1 MNCEHGARGDLGGES
16 RVVDG
21 VLGAAVFAGAEVKEH
36 VADSVHVRQRSAGH
50 VDGAR
55 TEVVDD
61 QSHVVT
67 GVHQRAAH
75 LHACVG
81 INDQRYDTKRLYNAD
96 KLTDSQLNRPH

>member
-1 MNCEHGARGDLGGES
+1 MRPLNPPVNCEQGARGDLGGES

-21 VLGAAVFAGAEVKEH
+21 VLGAAVFAGAEVEEH

-55 TEVVDD
+55 TELVDD
-61 QSHVVT
+61 QSHVVP
-67 GVHQRAAH
+67 GVHQRPAH

-81 INDQRYDTKRLYNAD
+81 VNDQRSTIRKVYMALK
-96 KLTDSQLNRPH
+96 S